1 MEFASTLGADLLV
14 FGEGAETPYTEL
26 LSGMDVLNGDEY
38 NYVLESL
45 YGFCF
50 ELGSAAVFNGVD
62 DFGMHFCIFVN
73 PFAEDGET
81 FNKLYI
87 KHATSTG
94 SVFELE
100 DYKDC
105 VNEIFQP
112 IVFKGTKLALCMGDD
127 IFLPKI
133 FERYRLNGVAAAVNC
148 FKSDTDAQS
157 YKDTLRD
164 ISQANNMVIV
174 SAGMGSASEVVTPKC
189 QKQIQKLSDNLY
201 MSEFDKSDFAQKCG
215 LLQNDLSAKYVP
227 NGKMELY
234 KLL

>member
-1 MEFASTLGADLLV
+1 MEFASGFGADLLV
-14 FGEGAETPYTEL
+14 FGEGAATPYTEL
-26 LSGMDVLNGDEY
+26 LSGMDVLNGEEY

-50 ELGSAAVFNGVD
+50 ELGCAAVFNGID

-87 KHATSTG
+87 KHATSFG

-105 VNEIFQP
+105 IDEIFQP
-112 IVFKGTKLALCMGDD
+112 IVFKGIKLALCMGDD

-133 FERYRLNGVAAAVNC
+133 FERYRLNGVTAAVNC
-148 FKSDTDAQS
+148 FESDTATQS

-164 ISQANNMVIV
+164 ISQANNIVIV
-174 SAGMGSASEVVTPKC
+174 SAGIGGAAEVVTPEC
-189 QKQIQKLSDNLY
+189 QKHIQKLSDNLY
-201 MSEFDKSDFAQKCG
+201 MSEFDKADLAKKGG
-215 LLQNDLSAKYVP
+215 LLQNDLSARYVP
-227 NGKMELY
+227 EGKTELY